1 MSTEKDLEQISKR
14 LNVVIKLLAYQI
26 VSDKTVTQG
35 APILKRLGLSLA
47 DIADIYKTTPNA
59 IAVRVAESKRSKPK
73 AK

>member
-1 MSTEKDLEQISKR
+1 M
-14 LNVVIKLLAYQI
+14 
-26 VSDKTVTQG
+26 
-35 APILKRLGLSLA
+35 GLSLA